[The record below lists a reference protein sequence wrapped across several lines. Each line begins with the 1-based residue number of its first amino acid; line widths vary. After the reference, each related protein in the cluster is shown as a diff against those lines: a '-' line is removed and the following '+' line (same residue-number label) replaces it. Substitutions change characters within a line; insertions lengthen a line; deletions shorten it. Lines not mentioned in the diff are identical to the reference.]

1 MANLVVEFYRNELS
15 GLWDADGSASVD
27 KQVQIDISDAVDSG
41 CKSAGCQ
48 LIRDYH
54 NIDYQ
59 IVKNCNNGEMK
70 NFVATKDEKQA
81 VCNAIWQ
88 DDSIDFSNEF
98 IAEEH
103 LLWAAINNFD
113 ASF

>member
-1 MANLVVEFYRNELS
+1 
-15 GLWDADGSASVD
+15 
-27 KQVQIDISDAVDSG
+27 
-41 CKSAGCQ
+41 
-48 LIRDYH
+48 
-54 NIDYQ
+54 
-59 IVKNCNNGEMK
+59 
-70 NFVATKDEKQA
+70 
-81 VCNAIWQ
+81 NAIWQ